1 MPPLTPV
8 TRRGR
13 KKLSLVETDFTEG
26 VFLKLSASRL
36 RAADDAARLDVS
48 CSLDNNKQHLPDNS
62 DSTSTTDNTT
72 PSVSPPTSWKS
83 TECASFM
90 LQRQPLL
97 ACDPEDKS
105 TGGVVDE
112 AEAMGLILQRSR
124 QLPSTWYYS
133 SNHVMVNEE
142 RTKRVIAPLHRLSDL
157 DTIAREQAES
167 MAALGRLF
175 HSDPR
180 ALCTIFN
187 RPARR
192 MGENVAVGENIREIH
207 KAMMKTKSDRRNILD
222 RRYTHFGMGTA
233 KGVDGKLYLCQVFCG

>member
-36 RAADDAARLDVS
+36 CAENAAARLDVS
-48 CSLDNNKQHLPDNS
+48 CSLNDKHHQPDNS

-90 LQRQPLL
+90 LHRQPLL
-97 ACDPEDKS
+97 ACKPEETS
-105 TGGVVDE
+105 TAGVVDE

-142 RTKRVIAPLHRLSDL
+142 RTKRVIAPLNRLSEL
-157 DTIAREQAES
+157 DTIAREQAAS
-167 MAALGRLF
+167 MAVLGRLF

-180 ALCTIFN
+180 ALCTILN

-192 MGENVAVGENIREIH
+192 MGENVAVGDNIRDIH

-233 KGVDGKLYLCQVFCG
+233 KGVDGKLYLCQVFRG